1 MFICLWRRR
10 RSTWRSTRRGRSIT
24 PARLRRAGIVSRKIL
39 VELWV
44 AFCCPDQLVRTIV
57 RAGEQIAGMVT
68 AVDDSLGR
76 MIHKLQAAGLYER
89 SVILLT
95 TGEQC
100 LWPTPDCMAA

>member
-1 MFICLWRRR
+1 M
-10 RSTWRSTRRGRSIT
+10 
-24 PARLRRAGIVSRKIL
+24 SRKIL

-44 AFCCPDQLVRTIV
+44 ALCCPDQLVRTIV

-95 TGEQC
+95 TGEQRP
-100 LWPTPDCMAA
+100 WPTPDCMAA